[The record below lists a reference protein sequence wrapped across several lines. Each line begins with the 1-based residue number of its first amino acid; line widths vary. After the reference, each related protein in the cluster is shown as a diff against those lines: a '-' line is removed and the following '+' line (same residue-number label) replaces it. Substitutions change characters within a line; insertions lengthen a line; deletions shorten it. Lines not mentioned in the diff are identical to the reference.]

1 MQEDGNT
8 LDADIVRTAYAE
20 RVKDLFKVFA
30 ESLSMGEKEQGSRER
45 FLRSIEMLRHAR
57 DVALE
62 VMHGSGATVEPTA
75 EAANGADA
83 GAAEE
88 ELSADLQEIVNQ
100 AVGGT
105 TGQKQFGGAR

>member
-1 MQEDGNT
+1 MQEDGNA

-57 DVALE
+57 DVAVEMLN
-62 VMHGSGATVEPTA
+62 GADAIVEPAATADTA
-75 EAANGADA
+75 EAAQ
-83 GAAEE
+83 E
-88 ELSADLQEIVNQ
+88 ELPADLQKIVDE
-100 AVGGT
+100 ALAGT
-105 TGQKQFGGAR
+105 TGQKQYGPPR